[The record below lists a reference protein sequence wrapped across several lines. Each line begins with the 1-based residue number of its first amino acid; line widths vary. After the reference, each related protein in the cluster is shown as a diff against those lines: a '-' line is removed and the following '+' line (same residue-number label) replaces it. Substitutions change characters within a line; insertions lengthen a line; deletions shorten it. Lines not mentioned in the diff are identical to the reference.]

1 MELFNYGNDSDN
13 ESDAEIEEDLMKM
26 FAAPE
31 EKLEMDSTSGGLKF
45 ANSDEE
51 EEADFLA
58 ELDKDL
64 LFLDDGEAAVE
75 RARALEKH
83 EKEKQAEEERAEQEL
98 KAQIESMKDGIQ
110 RMAIEDNTKRS
121 RKERYKARRNR
132 KNLGVRR
139 SKGTDLD
146 DFMDGKAELHTA
158 SVNSDGEK
166 RFLSLAEERKER
178 MESLNTKSRQEH
190 RQSVY
195 RGSDSAV
202 SMDDLSHNVRDD
214 DAGQTFMNRKSKRGS
229 RKDVNDA
236 GSMATGASTG
246 APDNLE
252 SKRQMRKAKR
262 KSRKEA
268 RSKMA
273 QKMEQSLQQA
283 DVRNLDSENG
293 AEDRA
298 TAANSASANG
308 AATKAPPAPGE
319 APDNLASKRQMRKAK
334 RKSRKEA
341 RSKMAQ
347 KMEQSL
353 QQADV
358 RDSEKTA
365 GSKEDGSLATQAA
378 VTAPTAKPHFCA
390 MC

>member
-1 MELFNYGNDSDN
+1 MGIHDEELMELFNYGNDSDN

-64 LFLDDGEAAVE
+64 LFVDDGEAAVE

-190 RQSVY
+190 RQSMY
-195 RGSDSAV
+195 RGSDNTASL
-202 SMDDLSHNVRDD
+202 DDLSHNVRDD

-283 DVRNLDSENG
+283 DVRNSENG
-293 AEDRA
+293 AEDRV
-298 TAANSASANG
+298 TAANSAS
-308 AATKAPPAPGE
+308 
-319 APDNLASKRQMRKAK
+319 
-334 RKSRKEA
+334 
-341 RSKMAQ
+341 
-347 KMEQSL
+347 
-353 QQADV
+353 
-358 RDSEKTA
+358 
-365 GSKEDGSLATQAA
+365 
-378 VTAPTAKPHFCA
+378 
-390 MC
+390 